1 MDTRWQSTAR
11 LGTKSPRTPHQTA
24 LAAALLLVAAS
35 GCRGETTH
43 PPLDWGPDATTD
55 VASTRDVAREVSD
68 GATADGSD
76 GWDGPDAD
84 GDTGPSP
91 EPTAFPWSSESTDT
105 ACADGRDNDQN
116 GFADCDDFGCSRN
129 PAVTVCGAW
138 AEYESSP
145 AFCSNDGDD
154 DRDGLVDCADPDCA
168 ENLFFDSCPAPR
180 SESDCSGSGAT
191 DADGDGWTGCQDLD
205 CLATEPSCD
214 LQGRMRVLFDQT
226 ADETSAG
233 GPNSDWVVDGLGR
246 LPEPSNPTGPDD
258 WNGALSSFAYELVAT
273 GRYLV
278 ETLPSP
284 SGRLSFGEAANPQ
297 DLSGYAVLVLY
308 EPSRALSAD
317 EKGAIVMFVRA
328 GGGLLM
334 VANHV
339 GADRDGNGFSAPQVF
354 NDLIDSNPVAADPFG
369 FRFDEVDANASS
381 PLSVAGDVRHPVL
394 DGAAG
399 AVTRIGFYQGCTARL
414 TGSQPSARGLVQLSP
429 ASPADRDIVV
439 GAVETG
445 EGRVVLV
452 TDSALAG
459 DGTDSHGNR
468 RSDHDAWNDAQLD
481 HAALFLNAVDWLAR
495 R

>member
-1 MDTRWQSTAR
+1 
-11 LGTKSPRTPHQTA
+11 
-24 LAAALLLVAAS
+24 LVVTS
-35 GCRGETTH
+35 GCRDETAH
-43 PPLDWGPDATTD
+43 PPQDGRADATAD
-55 VASTRDVAREVSD
+55 VASAGDTAREVSD
-68 GATADGSD
+68 EAAFDGSD
-76 GWDGPDAD
+76 GSNGD
-84 GDTGPSP
+84 GDAEPSP

-116 GFADCDDFGCSRN
+116 GYADCDDFACSRN
-129 PAVTVCGAW
+129 LAVTVCGAW
-138 AEYESSP
+138 AHYESSP
-145 AFCSNDGDD
+145 TSCANNGDD

-168 ENLFFDSCPAPR
+168 ENPFFDTCPARPF
-180 SESDCSGSGAT
+180 ESDCSGAT
-191 DADGDGWTGCQDLD
+191 DGDGDGWTGCRDLD
-205 CLATEPSCD
+205 CLATDPSCD
-214 LQGRMRVLFDQT
+214 LQGRVRVLFDQT

-246 LPEPSNPTGPDD
+246 LPEPSNPTAGDD

-284 SGRLSFGEAANPQ
+284 EGRLSFGDASNPQ

-317 EKGAIVMFVRA
+317 EKGAVVAFVRA
-328 GGGLLM
+328 GGGLLA

-354 NDLIDSNPVAADPFG
+354 NDLIDDNPVAADPFG
-369 FRFDEVDANASS
+369 FRFDEVDANASGS
-381 PLSVAGDVRHPVL
+381 LSVASDAQHPIL
-394 DGAAG
+394 DGEAG

-414 TGSQPSARGLVQLSP
+414 TGSQPSAQGLIRLRPS
-429 ASPADRDIVV
+429 SSADRDIVV
-439 GAVETG
+439 GAVDTG
-445 EGRVVLV
+445 EGRVVFV

-468 RSDHDAWNDAQLD
+468 EPDHDAWNDAQLD
-481 HAALFLNAVDWLAR
+481 HAALFLNAVDWLATR
-495 R
+495 